1 MRMFPQKAFVTR
13 CLPVL
18 LITTHTSLL
27 LVVISTGNRVN
38 ASSKIFG
45 YLWVAFGNLRK
56 CSKELRVSKPCS
68 ESSRRFCTKQSTSSI
83 SHQDVFVSSGFFLL
97 MNPFQQLV
105 LCMETILAENWRKP
119 GKGHLIV
126 CLILCVLGSE
136 TYQEAIR
143 DIKLLFPEGVCCP
156 PSIDL
161 KAEEVHFTL
170 TYSV

>member
-1 MRMFPQKAFVTR
+1 MYSF
-13 CLPVL
+13 
-18 LITTHTSLL
+18 
-27 LVVISTGNRVN
+27 LVVLFINESVPAASIMYGND
-38 ASSKIFG
+38 FG
-45 YLWVAFGNLRK
+45 RK
-56 CSKELRVSKPCS
+56 LKEAR
-68 ESSRRFCTKQSTSSI
+68 ER
-83 SHQDVFVSSGFFLL
+83 
-97 MNPFQQLV
+97 
-105 LCMETILAENWRKP
+105 
-119 GKGHLIV
+119 HLIV